1 MAKVRIK
8 KKVVKEFL
16 DRVMDKAV
24 KAVAEKY
31 DSQIAD
37 AFYIDMESLP
47 QDIKN
52 SLDQYIETVNK
63 MYEKAHELDKLI
75 NPLGKDAIVSSSA
88 LEKPFFYT
96 PRYGY
101 LYGDALDEIAGV
113 SLRCLP
119 RDTVTYNLLF
129 KRGYRKAG
137 GEWEKLETA
146 KSKAIEEVRVNYG
159 KLHTIVAESKN
170 GNVAMEKLEALGFD
184 CTWILDN
191 NNAGGESQAQKEGE
205 LATKLEGINKEALF
219 PCGDNK

>member
-24 KAVAEKY
+24 KAVVEKY
-31 DSQIAD
+31 DSQVPD

-52 SLDQYIETVNK
+52 ALDQYIETVNK
-63 MYEKAHELDKLI
+63 MYEGAHALNKLI
-75 NPLGKDAIVSSSA
+75 NPLDMNAVVSPGAS
-88 LEKPFFYT
+88 EKPFFYT

-119 RDTVTYNLLF
+119 QEAVTYNLLF

-137 GEWEKLETA
+137 GEWEKLEIA
-146 KSKAIEEVRVNYG
+146 KSKAIEEVIVNYG
-159 KLHTIVAESKN
+159 KLHTIVAEYKN
-170 GNVAMEKLEALGFD
+170 GNVAMEKLEELGFD

-191 NNAGGESQAQKEGE
+191 NNAGEESQAKKDKV
-205 LATKLEGINKEALF
+205 LATKLEEINKNVLF